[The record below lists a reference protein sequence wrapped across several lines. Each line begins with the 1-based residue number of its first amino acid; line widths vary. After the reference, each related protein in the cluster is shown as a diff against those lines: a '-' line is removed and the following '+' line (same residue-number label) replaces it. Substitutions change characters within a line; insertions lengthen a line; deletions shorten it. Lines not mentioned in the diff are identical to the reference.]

1 MWERG
6 YERKQKGTDK
16 RSAYE
21 SGEEEKDN
29 ENSEG
34 EKRWYSFS
42 STAPPVMIIKLIHYQ
57 FFSGCEIQ
65 IW

>member
-42 STAPPVMIIKLIHYQ
+42 STAPPCNDYKTDPLSI
-57 FFSGCEIQ
+57 FSGCEIQ